1 MSLNPDAGRLI
12 ALVEKQTGYRVTL
25 GTTEGLATDA
35 QMISASASNPAHLIN
50 ISTRSLAVADYVTAV
65 QCVML
70 LTMWS
75 HPRGVPQFEPIEER
89 VDQAVREA
97 AQSPRLAKYSKE
109 AAAKTA
115 NSLVTGL
122 LLQVRSTPS
131 ELIAMEYIRRECPSL
146 HRQQSDTVNA
156 ILRRNS
162 QGLKPEVKEFAP
174 AEILEKSLLM
184 CAVVALL
191 WSQISG
197 STAAMLPYKSIGLD
211 TKAEE
216 LLADFRA
223 VPGELGER
231 SQAVVDAWAEKL
243 QLLEL
248 YEWTFRPK

>member
-1 MSLNPDAGRLI
+1 
-12 ALVEKQTGYRVTL
+12 
-25 GTTEGLATDA
+25 
-35 QMISASASNPAHLIN
+35 
-50 ISTRSLAVADYVTAV
+50 
-65 QCVML
+65 ML

-75 HPRGVPQFEPIEER
+75 HPRGVPQFEPVEER

-162 QGLKPEVKEFAP
+162 QGLKSEVKEFAP
-174 AEILEKSLLM
+174 AEILEKSLLL

-191 WSQISG
+191 WGQISG

-243 QLLEL
+243 QLLDL
-248 YEWTFRPK
+248 YEWIFRPK

>member
-122 LLQVRSTPS
+122 LLQLRSTPS

-146 HRQQSDTVNA
+146 HRQQADTVNA

-174 AEILEKSLLM
+174 AEILEKSLLL

-191 WSQISG
+191 WGQISG